1 MILQKWTLTNIFPNG
16 FLNYFEND
24 FTGNV
29 IKSLK
34 FPSSTATWWD
44 FSLQTDLEKLANN
57 FANKWLNIFIKI
69 KYDKVRLVPVEAF
82 SNDEAGIY
90 NLRHFIC
97 EQVQH
102 TLLNKNIYERVNASQ
117 ENSAGGNTIS
127 SDTSAYVW
135 VISMLSKEG
144 QSYLQ
149 NTEIDQWEWIG
160 EDEVFYQTRSGN
172 IIEIKGKADLS
183 LVEDLQGV
191 L

>member
-1 MILQKWTLTNIFPNG
+1 MLNKWTIANIFPNG
-16 FLNYFEND
+16 FINYFENE

-29 IKSLK
+29 INSLK
-34 FPSSTATWWD
+34 FPSTTTQWWD
-44 FSLQTDLEKLANN
+44 FSQQKDLEKLADN

-69 KYDKVRLVPVEAF
+69 KYDKVRLLPIEAF
-82 SNDEAGIY
+82 VSDANGIN

-135 VISMLSKEG
+135 VVSMLSKEG

-149 NTEIDQWEWIG
+149 NTEIDAWEWIG
-160 EDEVFYQTRSGN
+160 DDEVFYQTRSGN

-183 LVEDLQGV
+183 QVEDLQGV